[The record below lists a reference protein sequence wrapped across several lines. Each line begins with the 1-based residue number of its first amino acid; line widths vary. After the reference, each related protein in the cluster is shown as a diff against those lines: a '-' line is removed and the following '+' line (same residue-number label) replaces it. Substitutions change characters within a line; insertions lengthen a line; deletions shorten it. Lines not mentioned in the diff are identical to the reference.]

1 MRTIKKIGNTH
12 KEEMDLIMKFIL
24 NFDVNKLLYAING
37 KLLREEDIVSLTIT
51 IQEYFVKLSRQKVYL
66 FRFGEIFNKEFT
78 HEDNKCFD
86 ASLKA
91 SRKIRSLSAGIKA
104 IIKPFV
110 KVSRRKLPNGSP
122 VPTIMERS
130 MISTEYYYADLY
142 GLPSYP
148 DCVKDLFRVML
159 QFYEVVDVCIAECTR
174 ILMEE
179 KSTKADKRKCIELF
193 KEACEKSRKN
203 QLHIIEAIENDPSF
217 KEALKKSPYLTS
229 DENNPVLKA
238 FKKSPVSGSFAQKY
252 FHNCTP
258 KDIGKITIYKAW
270 NESNEDPML
279 MLARTVFVKKNDE
292 DIERINHVIAHF
304 DELLPIVCKRKT
316 IPAYHLY
323 VFMEWCGDVIGIDS
337 FLNYFKKYYKAH
349 GGKWKVVGKTA
360 INGAKNRPYIDKYR
374 EACELI
380 HTTMLKGIKR
390 LLSNFE
396 DEKITT

>member
-258 KDIGKITIYKAW
+258 KDIGKITLYKAW
-270 NESNEDPML
+270 SESNEDPML
-279 MLARTVFVKKNDE
+279 MLAHTVFGNDDE
-292 DIERINHVIAHF
+292 KIRRINYVISHF
-304 DELLPIVCKRKT
+304 DMLLPPVCKRKV

-323 VFMEWCGDVIGIDS
+323 VFMEWCGIVHGTES
-337 FLNYFKKYYKAH
+337 FLNYFKKYYLSH

-360 INGAKNRPYIDKYR
+360 INGAKNRPYKAKYKDS
-374 EACELI
+374 CKQI
-380 HTTMLKGIKR
+380 KNNMLNSIKS
-390 LLSNFE
+390 LLSIFDDKE
-396 DEKITT
+396 ITV